1 MKQQSTKFSAIVVCI
16 AMACALS
23 FTACQ
28 PNENVSQAQID
39 SLQTKLDSI
48 MMAHN
53 RMKSMV
59 NEDFNDALA
68 SKDSTIS
75 AQASEIQD
83 LLNQLHIAKKAQKN
97 NAPTDQ
103 SGQIKEQ
110 QKQIKAQQKQLKES
124 QTRVADL
131 EKQLK
136 KQQDE
141 LKKMQT
147 VAQKPEAGNN
157 ADLARL
163 QQQIRDQKNEIAKL
177 NSQVESVSACD
188 AALNQCQQD
197 KAALNVTIA
206 TLQTQLEG
214 MKKQLANVAQP
225 GDDNAAEVM
234 RLRGQVENLEAQL
247 AVAEER
253 ADKANNTYTEL
264 CRIKA
269 DLSQCQTAQNG
280 LRGQMESLK
289 TELMMR
295 DSTIAQLQRSTAVA
309 GAVVGAQVAT
319 TIGAAD
325 KSADVQR
332 QLADLQARYDE
343 EKQRNEF
350 LANESAKLQKAYNDQ
365 INKNEQAAAEMNAK
379 VAALQNTIDALTTE
393 NSTLKDAAGAGADVA
408 ALQTEVARQQAE
420 LAKLQEELN
429 VKDAALQAKEAELTA
444 LKKGGSAVTGNVN
457 AKLQELQALCD
468 GYVEEIARLKAEN
481 EALKAENASLR
492 ETNAQAQQVLSDNAE
507 LLKKVELAS
516 VLVMSDVQ
524 ASAGKSIS
532 GIKMKEVT
540 KASQVKMVR
549 VGGTILANNVVT
561 PGSITIY
568 VRIANAANR
577 VVCNGN
583 PGDLTFDMNGI
594 DMQYTTSQ
602 VIEFTGA
609 ARNINIVWRKF
620 DNVTMEPGLY
630 WATLYANGYE
640 IGKTSFTL
648 K

>member
-1 MKQQSTKFSAIVVCI
+1 
-16 AMACALS
+16 
-23 FTACQ
+23 
-28 PNENVSQAQID
+28 
-39 SLQTKLDSI
+39 

-532 GIKMKEVT
+532 GTKMKEVT